1 MPNWCYNNV
10 FVSHE
15 SPEVLAG
22 LVESFNK
29 GEFCNHIAPMPQEL
43 RESTAPARDDVA
55 EENEKKFGHSD
66 WYSFATDEWGT
77 KWDFGDEEG
86 SLFENDD
93 GTEVAFT
100 FDSAWGPPIKIYSK
114 MEELGYKVDAFYYE
128 PGCGFCGRWVNGE
141 EHYYDWGVS
150 KEEWKNFLESVENDE
165 HFQAIDEEFGMV
177 AEINNSFD
185 EEEEEQ

>member
-29 GEFCNHIAPMPQEL
+29 GGFCNHIAPMPQEL
-43 RESTAPARDDVA
+43 RESGAPARDDIA
-55 EENEKKFGHSD
+55 DANEKKYGYTD
-66 WYSFATDEWGT
+66 WYSFAVDVWGT

-93 GTEVAFT
+93 GTEAALT

-128 PGCGFCGRWVNGE
+128 PGCGFCGRWVQ
-141 EHYYDWGVS
+141 V
-150 KEEWKNFLESVENDE
+150 FLGNDQNNNANRESSQQNVFVWLRQFLLRC
-165 HFQAIDEEFGMV
+165 HA
-177 AEINNSFD
+177 NS
-185 EEEEEQ
+185 